1 MNIGQNKGAESRILY
16 MDDHLAVFNKAAGD
30 ICAEGR
36 VERGEKCGEVYGME
50 DGAEHFAPCTEVC
63 GTNGQIGENERDG
76 PYLPEVFCENLKKN
90 SAFKGRIPPFIHCF
104 NRLDRPVSGC
114 VLLVFNRS
122 LIPLLQNQ
130 FTQRHT
136 KNNCI
141 KKRYAALLEGSIP
154 CADDFEL
161 LEHYIR
167 FDAKKQKAV
176 VYDTEERKTKK
187 ARLLWRAV
195 FCTDRYTLAEI
206 ELLTGRTHQIRAQLA
221 HKGFHI
227 KGDVKYGARRND
239 LLGGIRLHA
248 VQLCF
253 RHPLSNILI
262 DIHAP
267 LLKTD
272 ALWDVVRPYLNIQ
285 ENRGS

>member
-1 MNIGQNKGAESRILY
+1 MHIGQSKSTENRILY
-16 MDDHLAVFNKAAGD
+16 IDEHIAVFNKAAGD
-30 ICAEGR
+30 ICAE
-36 VERGEKCGEVYGME
+36 RG
-50 DGAEHFAPCTEVC
+50 EVC
-63 GTNGQIGENERDG
+63 GEDAEVG
-76 PYLPEVFCENLKKN
+76 PYLPEVFCESLKQ
-90 SAFKGRIPPFIHCF
+90 SPAFKDRIPPFIHCF

-130 FTQRHT
+130 FTQRNT
-136 KNNCI
+136 KDDCI
-141 KKRYAALLEGSIP
+141 KKRYAALLEGALKEGTLFEGSVSP
-154 CADDFEL
+154 ADDFEL

-167 FDAKKQKAV
+167 FDAKKQKAF

-187 ARLLWRAV
+187 ARLLWRPV

-221 HKGFHI
+221 YKGFHI
-227 KGDVKYGARRND
+227 KGDVKYGARRSD

-248 VQLCF
+248 VQLRF
-253 RHPLSNILI
+253 RHPATARVI
-262 DIHAP
+262 DTYAP

-272 ALWDVVRPYLNIQ
+272 ALWDAVRPYLNMQ
-285 ENRGS
+285 

>member
-1 MNIGQNKGAESRILY
+1 MNIGQNKSDESRILY
-16 MDDHLAVFNKAAGD
+16 MDEHLAVFNKAAGD
-30 ICAEGR
+30 ICENRCESRSESGF
-36 VERGEKCGEVYGME
+36 ENSESDLNNCGE
-50 DGAEHFAPCTEVC
+50 
-63 GTNGQIGENERDG
+63 G
-76 PYLPEVFCENLKKN
+76 PYLPEVFCGYLKHS
-90 SAFKGRIPPFIHCF
+90 SAFDGRIPPFIHCF

-122 LIPLLQNQ
+122 LIPLLQKQ
-130 FTQRHT
+130 FTDEQKKACCVQ
-136 KNNCI
+136 KN
-141 KKRYAALLEGSIP
+141 YSALLEGRISP
-154 CADDFEL
+154 SDEFTL
-161 LEHYIR
+161 LEHHIR
-167 FDAKKQKAV
+167 FDAKKQRAF
-176 VYDTEERKTKK
+176 VYDTEKRKTKI
-187 ARLLWRAV
+187 ARLLWRPV

-206 ELLTGRTHQIRAQLA
+206 RLLTGRTHQIRAQLA

-253 RHPLSNILI
+253 RHPLSDTLI
-262 DIHAP
+262 DVHAP

-272 ALWDVVRPYLNIQ
+272 ALWDAVRPYLNIQ

>member
-1 MNIGQNKGAESRILY
+1 MNIGQNESSESRILY

-30 ICAEGR
+30 ICAEGGA
-36 VERGEKCGEVYGME
+36 ER
-50 DGAEHFAPCTEVC
+50 GAEHSVSCVEDC
-63 GTNGQIGENERDG
+63 GTNGQSGENERDI

-90 SAFKGRIPPFIHCF
+90 SAFKGRLPPFIHCF

-167 FDAKKQKAV
+167 FDAKKQKAA

-187 ARLLWRAV
+187 ARLLWRPV

-248 VQLCF
+248 VQLRF
-253 RHPLSNILI
+253 RHPLSGTLI

-272 ALWDVVRPYLNIQ
+272 ALWDVVVRHLDFK
-285 ENRGS
+285 EHREK